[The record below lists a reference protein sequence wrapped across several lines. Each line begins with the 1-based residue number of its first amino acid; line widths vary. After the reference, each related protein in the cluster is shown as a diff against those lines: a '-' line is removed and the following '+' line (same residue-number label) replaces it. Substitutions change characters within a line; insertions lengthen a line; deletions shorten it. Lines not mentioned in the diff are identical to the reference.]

1 MLYDFQVDR
10 LNGTPVSLSDYRG
23 KVLLI
28 VNTAS
33 ECGLTPQYKGL
44 QELHDSYQAQGLKVL
59 GFPSNDF
66 GAQEPGSNEQIGQ
79 FCSANYGVGFDMFA
93 KLPVKGEAQAPLYQY
108 LTTQPGVEGE
118 IRWNFDKFL
127 VDRAGKVIKRFHPKT
142 EPTDPEV
149 IKAVQEALKAQG

>member
-1 MLYDFQVDR
+1 MLYDFQVKR
-10 LNGTPVSLSDYRG
+10 LNGTPVTLSDYRG

-44 QELHDSYQAQGLKVL
+44 QELHEAYQAQGLQVL

-66 GAQEPGSNEQIGQ
+66 GAQEPGTNEQIGQ
-79 FCSANYGVGFDMFA
+79 FCAANYGVGFDMFA
-93 KLPVKGEAQAPLYQY
+93 KIPVKGESQAPLYQY
-108 LTTQPGVEGE
+108 LTSQPGAEGE

-127 VDRAGKVIKRFHPKT
+127 VDRSGKVIKRFHPKT
-142 EPTDPEV
+142 EPTDPEIV
-149 IKAVQEALKAQG
+149 TAIQEALKA

>member
-1 MLYDFQVDR
+1 MLYDFKVNR
-10 LNGTPVSLSDYRG
+10 LNGTPVTLSDYSG

-66 GAQEPGSNEQIGQ
+66 GAQEPGSDEQIGQ
-79 FCSANYGVGFDMFA
+79 FCSANYGVSFDMFA
-93 KLPVKGEAQAPLYQY
+93 KIPVKGEGQAPLYQY
-108 LTTQPGVEGE
+108 LTSQPGVEGE

-127 VDRAGKVIKRFHPKT
+127 VDRSGKVVKRFHPKT

-149 IKAVQEALKAQG
+149 LAAIQEALKA